1 LHFEKSQNVRSELRD
16 FHKSDEKVLMVGKL
30 TLRDCCGFMPESWSK
45 IDAVYL
51 DFGPLGQYFLAVRA
65 FLPNELRALV
75 AAPL

>member
-16 FHKSDEKVLMVGKL
+16 FRKSDEKVLMVGKL

-51 DFGPLGQYFLAVRA
+51 DLLDNISWLYALR
-65 FLPNELRALV
+65 LPNELRALV